1 MEKANKRI
9 IYEGIAVQN
18 SYINERDA
26 YFTTHQDGYTTYHS
40 TAMDQYSAIGGKIN
54 EILGYPGGDLNDF
67 AKYVSTITLTPEQ
80 RKALSELRR
89 NPWFKKAT
97 GEIALQQKSELE
109 KVLGAEISLQGMA
122 FGDENGVSY
131 AMKTEQQ
138 LDQELNNYS
147 DKLSQLLKS
156 GVITEEQYDIYDLNL
171 DIIYEYYISQSKGEQ
186 IPLKKRS
193 DAEYESIEEQ
203 AYISGN
209 TLDREIDVIDA
220 IRLDDHNELQEL
232 QSQHG
237 GMRR

>member
-1 MEKANKRI
+1 MEKANKKI
-9 IYEGIAVQN
+9 IYEGIAVHN

-26 YFTTHQDGYTTYHS
+26 YLTNDGYTTYHS

-54 EILGYPGGDLNDF
+54 KILGYPGGYLNDF

-89 NPWFKKAT
+89 NPWLKKAT

-147 DKLSQLLKS
+147 DKLSQLLSS
-156 GVITEEQYDIYDLNL
+156 GVITEEQYGAYDLNL

-186 IPLKKRS
+186 IQLKKRS

-203 AYISGN
+203 TYKSGN
-209 TLDREIDVIDA
+209 NLEREIDVIDA
-220 IRLDDHNELQEL
+220 VRLDDHNELQEL
-232 QSQHG
+232 QSSHSV
-237 GMRR
+237 RR